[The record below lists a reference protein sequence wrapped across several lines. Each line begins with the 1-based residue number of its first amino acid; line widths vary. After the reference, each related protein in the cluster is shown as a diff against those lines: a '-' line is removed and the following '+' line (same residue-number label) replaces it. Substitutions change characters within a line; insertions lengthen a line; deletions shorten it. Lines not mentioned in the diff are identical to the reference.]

1 MINNI
6 RLGYPGENL
15 TTGLRTNRTH
25 LLNDRHPNELIPKC
39 IKDAHKNLRDLL
51 KILEW
56 NESKGIRFYRIN
68 SGLFPHIS
76 NWRCFFPAQSAG
88 KNEILDFKTLAYN
101 LEQFQDEISAVGAFA
116 RANGHRLTFHPLPY
130 TVLNT
135 PSHFTLITVTREI
148 WWHTRFLQMAG
159 LEDGTITLH
168 IGGVYGNKK
177 TAAEAFIKHFNELL
191 PEMKARIIIENDEG
205 DFSIDDLISISG
217 GINPYKYGG
226 YLHKTIPICFDY
238 FHYCCFNIN
247 TQRDKCKYPKQ
258 SKIEKVL
265 SAIFESWTKFCVASV
280 KRDKKKKDEVSL
292 KFNENTNSFLQTFS
306 SLALCA
312 KEGQK
317 VYVRPK
323 MHLSEQ
329 AYRARLGTHS
339 KFIKKIPKILCGLS
353 VDLML
358 ESKNK
363 DKTLLRI
370 LKQYH
375 QNNHEVCGK

>member
-1 MINNI
+1 MINDI

-25 LLNDRHPNELIPKC
+25 LLNDRHPNEIIPKC
-39 IKDAHKNLRDLL
+39 IVDAKKNLRDLL

-76 NWRCFFPAQSAG
+76 NWRCFSFPFLQSENGKG
-88 KNEILDFKTLAYN
+88 KNEEKEKLLDFKTLVYD
-101 LEQFQDEISAVGAFA
+101 LEQFSTEISEIGAYA
-116 RANGHRLTFHPLPY
+116 KKNGHRLTFHPLPY

-135 PSHFTLITVTREI
+135 PKHFVLITVMREI
-148 WWHTRFLQMAG
+148 WWHTLFLRMTG
-159 LEDGTITLH
+159 LEDSTITLH

-177 TAAEAFIKHFNELL
+177 TASEAFIKNFNNLL
-191 PEMKARIIIENDEG
+191 PEMKSRIIIENDEG
-205 DFSIDDLISISG
+205 DFSIDDLIKISNSIE
-217 GINPYKYGG
+217 PYKYGAF
-226 YLHKTIPICFDY
+226 LHKTIPICFDY

-247 TQRDKCKYPKQ
+247 TQRDKLKYPKQ

-265 SAIFESWTKFCVASV
+265 PAIFKSWNSRLPSFPPFLPLA
-280 KRDKKKKDEVSL
+280 KKEHSKEKKI
-292 KFNENTNSFLQTFS
+292 
-306 SLALCA
+306 
-312 KEGQK
+312 
-317 VYVRPK
+317 RPK

-339 KFIKKIPKILCGLS
+339 KFIKKIPKVLCGLS
-353 VDLML
+353 IDLML

-363 DKTLLRI
+363 DKTLLKI

-375 QNNHEVCGK
+375 QNNREVCGK